1 MMNTRTIAMVSL
13 VSTASMTTGCYST
26 WDLTPKGVVALDGFR
41 TGQPIAIS
49 TTTNETI
56 IFRDD
61 SSLRFKAANGQETE
75 AKFQSIAVEGS
86 IFTGVEK
93 EKGSRY
99 VIDLSQMRSVQA
111 DVFSP
116 GKTALATTGI
126 VVLGVP
132 TVAFAGLLIAIAAS
146 GGIGGGR
153 PLRVAGRDEPLRAS
167 LHADPHA
174 RPRRPALR
182 HAHEATRARVFAH
195 WAKEASAEAASI
207 PAFIALARDLQK
219 ASAPENLVRAV
230 LRAAREEATHTE
242 LCTAL
247 ANEHAELP
255 IFASAPATPPPMDAN
270 LEALLQRI
278 ALEAFWDGCVAEG
291 AAATVARR
299 SLVETRNATTRLALE
314 TIARDEHE
322 HAQLSRDI
330 VAFCLSAG
338 GSAVRRALG
347 ESLEDKRSAEEAALS
362 ALNITQEEGGKVDGD
377 FLVHCGLP
385 GDDLLHLARVENWE
399 RSVKLL
405 TNA

>member
-41 TGQPIAIS
+41 TGQPITIS

-61 SSLRFKAANGQETE
+61 SSLRFQAANGQQTE
-75 AKFQSIAVEGS
+75 AQFQSIEVDGS

-93 EKGSRY
+93 EHGSRY
-99 VIDLSQMRSVQA
+99 VIDLAQMRGVQA
-111 DVFSP
+111 NVFSP

-126 VVLGVP
+126 VFLGVP
-132 TVAFAGLLIAIAAS
+132 PVAFAVLIAIAAT

-230 LRAAREEATHTE
+230 LRAAQEEATHTE

-255 IFASAPATPPPMDAN
+255 IFARAPATPPPMDAN

-291 AAATVARR
+291 AAASVARR
-299 SLVETRNATTRLALE
+299 SLVETRDATTRLALE

-330 VAFCLSAG
+330 MAFCLSAG

-347 ESLEDKRSAEEAALS
+347 ESLEDKRSAEEATLS
-362 ALNITQEEGGKVDGD
+362 ALNTTRDEGGKVDGD
-377 FLVHCGLP
+377 FLVHCGVP